1 MCQCTCLAQSTN
13 RTCDAADM
21 CASGN
26 LDCKFRV
33 LREAREK
40 ALKSAEFR
48 TSFTHIT
55 RFGDPCYPAALQKLI
70 SMARK
75 RVAGGGGEAEPKR
88 TRSNRDAAEHDNKP
102 GPGSLVK
109 ASDDARPDALEAL
122 ELQQAADASKAGA
135 PASVGDAAPQR
146 GPDTP
151 VADEEVPV
159 RRSAAHA
166 RARR

>member
-1 MCQCTCLAQSTN
+1 M
-13 RTCDAADM
+13 
-21 CASGN
+21 
-26 LDCKFRV
+26 
-33 LREAREK
+33 
-40 ALKSAEFR
+40 
-48 TSFTHIT
+48 
-55 RFGDPCYPAALQKLI
+55 
-70 SMARK
+70 
-75 RVAGGGGEAEPKR
+75 AGGGGEAEPKR

-109 ASDDARPDALEAL
+109 AADDARPDALEAL

-135 PASVGDAAPQR
+135 AASVGDAAPQR

-166 RARR
+166 RARRLGYHHLVPTPPSVQAVSIQVILCTSSAPCTCLVRCIHVCTCSCQHRAAHT